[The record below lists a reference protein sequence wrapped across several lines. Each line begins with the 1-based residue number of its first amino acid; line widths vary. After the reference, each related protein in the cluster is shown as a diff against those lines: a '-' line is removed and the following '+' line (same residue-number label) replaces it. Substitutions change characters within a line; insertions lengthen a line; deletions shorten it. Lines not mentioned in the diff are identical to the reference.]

1 MITSTANKQVKN
13 IIQLTKKAKERQ
25 IQKVFLAEGMR
36 IFEEIPKE
44 YLQNVYVSE
53 SFLQKKENTK
63 KLDDIEYETVSDT
76 VFQRMSDTKTPQGV
90 L

>member
-1 MITSTANKQVKN
+1 MYREYDDYQYGKQTGKKYHTAY
-13 IIQLTKKAKERQ
+13 KKAKERQ

-53 SFLQKKENTK
+53 SFLQKKRIQK
-63 KLDDIEYETVSDT
+63 IRRYRV
-76 VFQRMSDTKTPQGV
+76 
-90 L
+90 

>member
-53 SFLQKKENTK
+53 SFLQKKRIQKN
-63 KLDDIEYETVSDT
+63 
-76 VFQRMSDTKTPQGV
+76 
-90 L
+90 